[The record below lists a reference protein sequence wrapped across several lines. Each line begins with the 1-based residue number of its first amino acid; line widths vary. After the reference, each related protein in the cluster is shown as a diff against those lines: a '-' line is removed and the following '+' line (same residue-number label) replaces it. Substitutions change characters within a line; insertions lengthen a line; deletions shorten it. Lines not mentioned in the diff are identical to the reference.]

1 MGMHPV
7 ELPLFPLPVVL
18 FPGAMTPLHIFET
31 RYRELLAEILP
42 GDRRFGLVY
51 HDPDESGPFLN
62 EPGRVGTVAEV
73 KTHEP
78 LPDGR
83 SLVLVVGLHRFEI
96 LEEVMKGTRYF
107 MARVGPYE
115 DAPIRSPGALV
126 ARRRASHALFQQ
138 LLRGLDHGPEPP
150 PSLDPEG
157 ELSFKLAATVR
168 VDPKWKQELLEIT
181 DEAARLDRLDPIFR
195 LGIDRWGEGG
205 PGRD

>member
-18 FPGAMTPLHIFET
+18 FPGAMTPLHIFER
-31 RYRELLAEILP
+31 RYREMLAEILS

-83 SLVLVVGLHRFEI
+83 SLVLVGGLHRFEI
-96 LEEVMKGTRYF
+96 LDEVMKGKRYF

-115 DAPIRSPGALV
+115 DAPLRSSEALL
-126 ARRRASHALFQQ
+126 ARRRASHALFLE
-138 LLRGLDHGPEPP
+138 LLRSLDHGTETLS
-150 PSLDPEG
+150 SLDPEG

-168 VDPKWKQELLEIT
+168 MDPKWKQELLEMT
-181 DEAARLDRLDPIFR
+181 DELARLDRLDPIFR
-195 LGIDRWGEGG
+195 LGIDRWGEGA
-205 PGRD
+205 PGGA